1 MSATAPPPAPAL
13 RCGDGTLRLEEVTDR
28 NLAATLALDVFPGQ
42 RDYVASN
49 AKSLAECYV
58 YRSDIPRLAMLDDVA
73 VGFVLVHR
81 GEVEGEDGRCF
92 RLERLMVDAAHQRRG
107 IGRVLLTLVIDWA
120 TRFTPRPESIALGV
134 VQENAPAIAL
144 YESMG
149 FRATGEIRYGEAVM
163 MRSLSPDA
171 LPEPGSGI
179 A

>member
-1 MSATAPPPAPAL
+1 MVPPLPPAL
-13 RCGDGTLRLEEVTDR
+13 RCGDGTLRLVEVTEE

-42 RDYVASN
+42 RSYVAST

-58 YRSDIPRLAMLDDVA
+58 YRSDIPRLAMLDDLP

-92 RLERLMVDAAHQRRG
+92 RLERLMIDASHQRRG

-120 TRFTPRPESIALGV
+120 ARFLPRPESMALGV
-134 VQENAPAIAL
+134 VQENTPAIAL

-163 MRSLSPDA
+163 VRPLTYPA
-171 LPEPGSGI
+171 AGEPGLPGG
-179 A
+179 AG